1 MTTTPGSPTSGSPGG
16 IADLRPIA
24 RRREQRA
31 WYFYDWANSAF
42 STTIAGVLFAPYL
55 ISVAEEAAVDNRIDV
70 LGLSV
75 APGALPSFTITAS
88 TLLSAFLLPLLGAV
102 ADRTARK
109 KELLAGFAWVGAAF
123 AALLFFVQ
131 GDNWQLGVVAFIVAN
146 LCFGAAAVFNDA
158 ILCLVAEEDERDR
171 VSSRG
176 WAYGYAGGGLL
187 LAINFLMV
195 TFHDS
200 LGMSQGMAVRLS
212 MLSAAVWW
220 AGFTFIPFRGLRNR
234 EPEHVVPAEGGLVS
248 RSFGQLW
255 ATLKGLRRY
264 PVALTFLVAYL
275 FFNDGIQTVIA
286 SASTYGVE
294 ELGFETG
301 TVLAVYLVV
310 QFVAVFGALSFG
322 RAAERYGAKS
332 VILVGLV
339 IWMLIVTAALF
350 VPEREIVPFLILG
363 GRDRHRPGRHPGAGP
378 VVLQPA
384 DPARQRGGVLQLL
397 PRHGAR
403 HLVVRHP
410 GVRARLPDDRLLP
423 AGDLRAD
430 RVLRGRRSTAAQ
442 GRHRARH
449 PRRRQRDAVGGVT
462 GPTSQPAGGLDSL
475 LEDATDCVE
484 SAGPG
489 YLDVW
494 DADVLTHRPGISR
507 EGRSLGLV
515 KTQGKR

>member
-42 STTIAGVLFAPYL
+42 STTIAGVRFAPYL

-70 LGLSV
+70 LGLAV

-350 VPEREIVPFLILG
+350 VPEREIVPFLILAVAIGIVLG
-363 GRDRHRPGRHPGAGP
+363 GTQALARSYFSLLIPRGSEAEYFSFYHAMERGTSWFGTLVFGLVYQMTDSYRPAIFALIAFFVVGGALLLR
-378 VVLQPA
+378 V
-384 DPARQRGGVLQLL
+384 DTARGI
-397 PRHGAR
+397 
-403 HLVVRHP
+403 
-410 GVRARLPDDRLLP
+410 
-423 AGDLRAD
+423 
-430 RVLRGRRSTAAQ
+430 
-442 GRHRARH
+442 
-449 PRRRQRDAVGGVT
+449 RDAGNEMPSVV
-462 GPTSQPAGGLDSL
+462 
-475 LEDATDCVE
+475 
-484 SAGPG
+484 
-489 YLDVW
+489 
-494 DADVLTHRPGISR
+494 
-507 EGRSLGLV
+507 
-515 KTQGKR
+515 